1 MKKWQVPLSVKT
13 YIQVG
18 QPPFHF
24 LSHITEKIANQA
36 DKGEKSSFLFLDEK
50 FELAISGGG
59 KEIDRA
65 GKYII
70 FERGLFTP
78 NCRSFY
84 SDKN

>member
-13 YIQVG
+13 DIQVG

-24 LSHITEKIANQA
+24 LNDITEKIANQA
-36 DKGEKSSFLFLDEK
+36 DKGEKSRVLFLDEK
-50 FELAISGGG
+50 FELAIWRYG
-59 KEIDRA
+59 KETDRA

-70 FERGLFTP
+70 FERELFTP
-78 NCRSFY
+78 NCRSSH

>member
-1 MKKWQVPLSVKT
+1 M
-13 YIQVG
+13 G

-24 LSHITEKIANQA
+24 LNDITEKIANQA
-36 DKGEKSSFLFLDEK
+36 DKGEKSRVLFLDEK

-59 KEIDRA
+59 KETDRA

-70 FERGLFTP
+70 FERELFTP
-78 NCRSFY
+78 NCRSSH

>member
-1 MKKWQVPLSVKT
+1 MISQKKLQIKQIKEKNQV
-13 YIQVG
+13 
-18 QPPFHF
+18 FF
-24 LSHITEKIANQA
+24 
-36 DKGEKSSFLFLDEK
+36 FLDEK